1 MSDRPAVIY
10 YYDGTYM
17 GFLSCVFESF
27 AEHEDPVSICAADAA
42 DQTALFGAKYI
53 ETDRKRAERVR
64 VSIPKKMGLE
74 AQDLLERAFL
84 TCLPQREKHMLAFM
98 RLGYRVGRPV
108 CGMLADPVVHTLD
121 KAVKF
126 LGREAHLFLGF
137 LRFAEC
143 GDVLI
148 AQIEPKNNV
157 LPVIAPHFISRFSGE
172 NFMIFDRTHRLALL
186 YKDGEPAILRADTVE
201 LPPESPGEQRCRAM
215 WRTFYDTVGIEG
227 RRNDVCR
234 RTHMAKRY
242 WRDTPELGH
251 LV

>member
-1 MSDRPAVIY
+1 
-10 YYDGTYM
+10 
-17 GFLSCVFESF
+17 
-27 AEHEDPVSICAADAA
+27 
-42 DQTALFGAKYI
+42 
-53 ETDRKRAERVR
+53 
-64 VSIPKKMGLE
+64 
-74 AQDLLERAFL
+74 
-84 TCLPQREKHMLAFM
+84 
-98 RLGYRVGRPV
+98 
-108 CGMLADPVVHTLD
+108 MLADPVVHTLD

-126 LGREAHLFLGF
+126 LGREAHLVLGF

-148 AQIEPKNNV
+148 AQIEPKTNV

-234 RTHMAKRY
+234 RTHMPKRY

>member
-84 TCLPQREKHMLAFM
+84 TCLPQREKH
-98 RLGYRVGRPV
+98 RG
-108 CGMLADPVVHTLD
+108 
-121 KAVKF
+121 
-126 LGREAHLFLGF
+126 
-137 LRFAEC
+137 
-143 GDVLI
+143 
-148 AQIEPKNNV
+148 
-157 LPVIAPHFISRFSGE
+157 
-172 NFMIFDRTHRLALL
+172 
-186 YKDGEPAILRADTVE
+186 
-201 LPPESPGEQRCRAM
+201 PE
-215 WRTFYDTVGIEG
+215 
-227 RRNDVCR
+227 
-234 RTHMAKRY
+234 
-242 WRDTPELGH
+242 
-251 LV
+251 